1 MKRMIVLLLAAVLA
15 LLLVS
20 CGKRAPAELPLV
32 PAESAQTTEQTVPP
46 EEAASD
52 NTLQG
57 EATTEAPDEPA
68 PQPALDEN
76 GVYDSRDDVAL
87 YLHTYGH
94 LPVNYI
100 TKKDARALGWE
111 GGSVERYAPGK
122 CIGGDR
128 FGNYEGQLPE
138 KEERRYTECDID
150 TLGRDSRGAKRIIFS
165 NDGLIY
171 YTEDHYKSFTLL
183 YGEVGP

>member
-1 MKRMIVLLLAAVLA
+1 MKRMIALLLAAVLA

-20 CGKRAPAELPLV
+20 CGKKTELPLV
-32 PAESAQTTEQTVPP
+32 PSESAQSTEQTTPP
-46 EEAASD
+46 EETASE
-52 NTLQG
+52 NTSQG
-57 EATTEAPDEPA
+57 EATAEAPAEPA
-68 PQPALDEN
+68 TQPALDEN

-128 FGNYEGQLPE
+128 FGNYEGLLPE
-138 KEERRYTECDID
+138 KNDRRYTECDID

-165 NDGLIY
+165 NDGLVY